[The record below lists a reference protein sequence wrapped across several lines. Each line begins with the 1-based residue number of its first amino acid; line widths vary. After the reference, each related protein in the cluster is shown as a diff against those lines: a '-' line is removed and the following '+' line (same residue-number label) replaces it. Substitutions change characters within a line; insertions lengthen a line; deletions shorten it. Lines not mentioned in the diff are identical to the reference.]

1 MYRGRDKKDMLK
13 VKNYFENINISELPT
28 YFIADIATNHD
39 GSISK
44 AKELIHVVAENG
56 ANPQSFKISKQK
68 QLYLI

>member
-28 YFIADIATNHD
+28 YFIADIAANHD

-44 AKELIHVVAENG
+44 AKELIHRLLKMELM
-56 ANPQSFKISKQK
+56 F
-68 QLYLI
+68 